1 MRDGRD
7 SYDRRT
13 NPTDHPDP
21 ARSRSY
27 SHNEGDLHTRE
38 YNDTSDN
45 KWERNQQHIDN
56 SPPRQEVIHVS
67 KIQSRD
73 KPVSSVAD
81 NTPAV
86 LKAVRQSNS
95 KKNET
100 LGKMEVITSAF
111 SKVNVGESATAS
123 AGVVAPDQRDS
134 GENKVETKLS
144 YAALFPKAV
153 SAVKEDKPMNGQYME
168 EERNGERGYRA
179 HEGDREGGYGRRYDG
194 DSEGDYGRRYDG
206 GRDGEYG
213 RRYDVGREGEY
224 GRRYD
229 GGREGEYGRRYD
241 DGHNDEG
248 GEYGDYPRR
257 YNDSYFN
264 YNQNKQDM
272 PEDEEIIEIDP
283 DTVVSRSVSTNKP
296 RMLFDP
302 SSNKLV
308 DFDTQKGKGK
318 KVPSKGK
325 KDPKDAVKAPVAEKK
340 PEKVVVTESSEE
352 VVTELAQEELIARR
366 LAREKNKSKR
376 LPRTKGFLFTYDRDG
391 ELVEVD

>member
-7 SYDRRT
+7 PYDRRT
-13 NPTDHPDP
+13 NPTDYPDP
-21 ARSRSY
+21 FRSRSY

-111 SKVNVGESATAS
+111 NKVNVGESATAS
-123 AGVVAPDQRDS
+123 AGVVAIDQRDS
-134 GENKVETKLS
+134 DENKVETKLS

-168 EERNGERGYRA
+168 EERNGERGYRV

-194 DSEGDYGRRYDG
+194 DREGDYGRRYDG

-213 RRYDVGREGEY
+213 RRYD
-224 GRRYD
+224 
-229 GGREGEYGRRYD
+229 
-241 DGHNDEG
+241 DGHIDEG

-272 PEDEEIIEIDP
+272 PEDEEIIDIDP

-308 DFDTQKGKGK
+308 DFNTQKGKGK

-340 PEKVVVTESSEE
+340 PEKVVVTESTEE